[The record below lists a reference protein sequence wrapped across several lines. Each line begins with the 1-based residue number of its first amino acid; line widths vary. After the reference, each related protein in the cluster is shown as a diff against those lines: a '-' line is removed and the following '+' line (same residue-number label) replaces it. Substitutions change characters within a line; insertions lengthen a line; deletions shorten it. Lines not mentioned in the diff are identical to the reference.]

1 MPSKVFPGPV
11 EDELRTSFREAVCIH
26 TNKIF
31 DSCKDKDCLE
41 DLRLYP
47 TVDSQAAIDNAI
59 SVRARSAE
67 LLYISIDVEEVA
79 FNRGFYTIDTR
90 YFYRITG
97 DAYSLINRS
106 AEIQGLAVFDKRV
119 ILFGSEGNA
128 KVYTSGT
135 VLGGMDT
142 PTIER
147 AKLPRAVVEAVDPII
162 LSMKLTEAC
171 DIGYDFDAVDIP
183 EFISSAF
190 SSPLSLDSSTKRV
203 LVSLGQ
209 FSIVRLE
216 RDSQLLIPAYDYC
229 VPEKECAGQSEDDPC
244 SLFSRINFPVDEFF
258 PPDTVCVPEGYREA
272 LANLTK

>member
-1 MPSKVFPGPV
+1 MPSKVSPGPV
-11 EDELRTSFREAVCIH
+11 GDELCTSFREAVCIH

-41 DLRLYP
+41 ELRMYP
-47 TVDSQAAIDNAI
+47 TVDSQAVIENAV
-59 SVRARSAE
+59 SVRARNAE
-67 LLYISIDVEEVA
+67 LLYISVDVEEVA

-135 VLGGMDT
+135 VIGGPDT
-142 PTIER
+142 PMLER

-162 LSMKLTEAC
+162 LGMKLTEAC
-171 DIGYDFDAVDIP
+171 DVGYDIDVVDIP
-183 EFISSAF
+183 EFIANAF
-190 SSPLSLDSSTKRV
+190 NSPISMEASTKRV

-229 VPEKECAGQSEDDPC
+229 IPEKECPGQNEDDPC

-258 PPDTVCVPEGYREA
+258 PPNTVCVPEGYREA
-272 LANLTK
+272 LANLTR